1 MVKPNDDAPLS
12 QLVTGLFSDVTGLLR
27 KEIDLAKTEV
37 SEKLSKAIGGIEVL
51 LAGAVLA
58 IGAIGVLLGAL
69 VGVLAAVMVNQG
81 MTEVNA
87 DAAAAVIVGLLVAVV
102 AWALVARGLAVL
114 RGSSLNLDRTTASLR
129 RDMNVV
135 KEKM

>member
-51 LAGAVLA
+51 LAGVVLA

-81 MTEVNA
+81 MTGRSRGGDCWLA
-87 DAAAAVIVGLLVAVV
+87 CRRGCLGAGRAGPLGVAGIQFES
-102 AWALVARGLAVL
+102 R
-114 RGSSLNLDRTTASLR
+114 SDDRISAP
-129 RDMNVV
+129 
-135 KEKM
+135 